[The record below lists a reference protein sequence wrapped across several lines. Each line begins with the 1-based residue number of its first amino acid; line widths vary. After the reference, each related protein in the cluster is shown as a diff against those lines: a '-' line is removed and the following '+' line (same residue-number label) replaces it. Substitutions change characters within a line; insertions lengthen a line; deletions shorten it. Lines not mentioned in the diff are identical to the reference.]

1 MKINKRFLSM
11 LTAGVMFASPTVAFA
26 NSDVEVNIIE
36 ENDFVDE
43 LADEDVILAMA
54 QNEWQNPFTVEEFD
68 KKCIELTKE
77 LREKIPSANL
87 EQKIN
92 SAVYL
97 TNVDRMPES
106 ECQILEGVQVHKDDV
121 RNGEFRNFIDA
132 KELYN
137 LIRDYNCDL
146 VRELDN
152 YIYLEKID
160 FSKYDKVSFNKY
172 LTKVIK
178 NNNYNLMDAIRDYNN
193 EVKDEDKQIEFNV
206 PIVCLGKDLSLNK
219 YLEKVVNEGYDLETA
234 INEYNEALL
243 ESVIERSI
251 DASKLI
257 FDEEDRELGH
267 QIHINWLLSNISVYG
282 IVPLTENKYYN
293 LAHGQLADLKA
304 LEQEGNVCEMSVGAR
319 FTIEGVYGVALINT
333 IQEYTRE
340 NIPDEEIF
348 EYYDREALAH
358 NQWVLRSDVK
368 PNLKE
373 MTREIDILVGDRG
386 DLVEYAAK
394 KVNSDLMVYLAN
406 RCLSNENTNTK

>member
-26 NSDVEVNIIE
+26 NSDVEVNVIE

-206 PIVCLGKDLSLNK
+206 PVVCLGKDLSLNK
-219 YLEKVVNEGYDLETA
+219 YLEKVVNGGYDLETA

-333 IQEYTRE
+333 IQKYTRE